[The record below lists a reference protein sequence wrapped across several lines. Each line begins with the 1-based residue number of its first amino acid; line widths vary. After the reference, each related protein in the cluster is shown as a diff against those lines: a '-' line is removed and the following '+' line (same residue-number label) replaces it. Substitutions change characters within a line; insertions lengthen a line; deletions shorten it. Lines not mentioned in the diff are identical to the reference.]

1 MKINQMVGCTTFFVS
16 PCSIEFLG
24 QKLPG
29 WRLRFIKMIDVGTL
43 FFPPVHP
50 VFFSCRRETCRL
62 WWAWYWWWSWAI
74 KRLNSSK
81 VHQSPQVRLDFSSNS
96 PRLSTLSA
104 FKTFMID
111 DPLFLMSLF
120 GRSENLEI
128 STPVKCKKFNFDK
141 NSFLKVMNIN
151 IEQKCNFFFQ
161 MW

>member
-1 MKINQMVGCTTFFVS
+1 MKIDQRRLNLRH
-16 PCSIEFLG
+16 FLSVPVVLNSWVRSCLNG
-24 QKLPG
+24 VCVLSR
-29 WRLRFIKMIDVGTL
+29 WLMWELF

-128 STPVKCKKFNFDK
+128 STPVKCKKIQFWQKFIPKSDK
-141 NSFLKVMNIN
+141 YQFWAKIW
-151 IEQKCNFFFQ
+151 K
-161 MW
+161 

>member
-1 MKINQMVGCTTFFVS
+1 MKIDQRRLNLRH
-16 PCSIEFLG
+16 FLSVPVVLNSWVRSCLDG
-24 QKLPG
+24 VCVLSR
-29 WRLRFIKMIDVGTL
+29 WLMWEL
-43 FFPPVHP
+43 FFSTCIQFSFPV
-50 VFFSCRRETCRL
+50 EEKTCRL

-141 NSFLKVMNIN
+141 NSFPKVININ
-151 IEQKCNFFFQ
+151 FEQKFENN
-161 MW
+161 